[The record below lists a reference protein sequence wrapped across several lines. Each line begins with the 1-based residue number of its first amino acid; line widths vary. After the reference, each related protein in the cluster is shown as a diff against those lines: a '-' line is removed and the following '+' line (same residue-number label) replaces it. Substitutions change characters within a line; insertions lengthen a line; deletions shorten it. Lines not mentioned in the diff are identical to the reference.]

1 MMKSRLSVYLDPE
14 TLRLLEAFATQRGK
28 SKSLVAETAITAF
41 LTPDTAERHEAAITR
56 RLDHHIRVMERLERN
71 LGIAIEML
79 ALFIRFWLTAT
90 PAVPQA
96 QQGAAQAKGRERY
109 EGFIAALGRRLAKGA
124 SFTREVADE
133 VAGGG

>member
-1 MMKSRLSVYLDPE
+1 
-14 TLRLLEAFATQRGK
+14 
-28 SKSLVAETAITAF
+28 
-41 LTPDTAERHEAAITR
+41 
-56 RLDHHIRVMERLERN
+56 MERLERN